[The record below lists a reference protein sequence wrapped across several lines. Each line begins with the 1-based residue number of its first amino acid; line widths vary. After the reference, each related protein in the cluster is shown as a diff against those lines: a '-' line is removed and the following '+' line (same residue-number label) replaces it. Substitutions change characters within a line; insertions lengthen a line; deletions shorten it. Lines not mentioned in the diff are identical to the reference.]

1 MGLVPAE
8 WDGGKAVAGVVA
20 ARPAA
25 RARGLANGAGG
36 RVDGALARFAEAQHG
51 EAVAAVVRGSVEPLA
66 GPAVVL
72 KKIKIK
78 EWHPQQQINI
88 DRHARYH
95 PIVK

>member
-72 KKIKIK
+72 